1 LLDSQ
6 KNPINPEP
14 YLKGTEALTGDDKK
28 KNKENTS
35 SEEPETER
43 FTAVRKAG
51 ENAAKAV
58 SNLQKKTMGI
68 YTPLALVGS
77 LGSGVKS
84 ESEIPKPILEDIEK
98 IKRLLK

>member
-1 LLDSQ
+1 
-6 KNPINPEP
+6 
-14 YLKGTEALTGDDKK
+14 LKGAEVLTGDENK